1 MDRKQQGF
9 IVACWLVGLTLMGS
23 IGVLTAAAPAAR
35 ASEGVLYE
43 RLQQWPTWNL
53 PAPLARPGRADL
65 LYPEWCAGHWQ
76 VRSSDG
82 SSYEVRF
89 PSTPAGVVGDRAFN
103 AAAVGRAVLGK
114 GLLGVA
120 NDPANP
126 NRQIARLRNAD
137 GQELELE
144 STVVGRRSERPEPTV
159 LLVDE
164 LALQVLHCGGAPLV
178 SRVETLSR
186 FERLSPDRIQVEQW
200 QATYASPALG
210 LAAPARRN
218 DRFELSL
225 SRSGQGADRAS

>member
-43 RLQQWPTWNL
+43 RLRQWPTWNL

-89 PSTPAGVVGDRAFN
+89 PSTPAGVVAGPSSHAIRCGWT
-103 AAAVGRAVLGK
+103 AA
-114 GLLGVA
+114 
-120 NDPANP
+120 
-126 NRQIARLRNAD
+126 
-137 GQELELE
+137 
-144 STVVGRRSERPEPTV
+144 STG
-159 LLVDE
+159 
-164 LALQVLHCGGAPLV
+164 
-178 SRVETLSR
+178 
-186 FERLSPDRIQVEQW
+186 
-200 QATYASPALG
+200 
-210 LAAPARRN
+210 
-218 DRFELSL
+218 
-225 SRSGQGADRAS
+225 